1 MDNSWSLLK
10 RFQPRDSHDSRADG
24 LPHAGGRAQ
33 GSGGNGPAPQDPV
46 LALGAIGME
55 DELIRS
61 RISHM
66 VERLEDVA
74 TLKSDFAAL
83 LEPIAAFGSEYPQL
97 RAKLLET
104 EDRKSTRLNSSHA
117 NISYAVFCLKKKK
130 TQTSLPFLF
139 FTLLYALSS
148 FLTLYLSPSLSYI
161 FVYNIFFL

>member
-66 VERLEDVA
+66 VERLDDVA
-74 TLKSDFAAL
+74 TLKNDFAAL

-104 EDRKSTRLNSSHA
+104 EAMLAREREGDA
-117 NISYAVFCLKKKK
+117 
-130 TQTSLPFLF
+130 SLAQQVRTVRSESVKLQDQ
-139 FTLLYALSS
+139 LSAMS
-148 FLTLYLSPSLSYI
+148 AHKIGRASCRER
-161 FVYNIFFL
+161 V